1 MMPGRELSLQVA
13 ARVLVAALIRAAVVS
28 FGLWLAIGLGEGS
41 RGPPGEPQL
50 PPQPEVP
57 WPSSISPVSSPAV
70 GCVHALLESHTHW

>member
-28 FGLWLAIGLGEGS
+28 FGLWLGLGEGS

-57 WPSSISPVSSPAV
+57 WPSRVAQPLGVSTPY
-70 GCVHALLESHTHW
+70 

>member
-28 FGLWLAIGLGEGS
+28 FGLWLGLGEGS

-50 PPQPEVP
+50 PLQPEVP
-57 WPSSISPVSSPAV
+57 SPSSSRWVCPRPTREPHPLVREI
-70 GCVHALLESHTHW
+70 